1 MVELRVGDRVKIRPD
16 CTSCPWKVNP
26 IGRILYLDD
35 DGTAAVEMDGE
46 KLGHRC
52 LGGGYVGEAE
62 NGWWFEVAELE
73 LIRE

>member
-1 MVELRVGDRVKIRPD
+1 MIELQAGDPVKINP
-16 CTSCPWKVNP
+16 TVTFCPWKDKP
-26 IGRILYLDD
+26 TGKILRIDD